1 CCCCWISFF
10 LASVPSIKKIQSLN
24 HSSKLHLKHL
34 IFFSIKDC
42 NRFIDDEAIGT
53 NRSRLGSEIKHFH
66 RQKPPP
72 SSLFQDGRLIEKYS
86 SNIPE
91 DVDDDR
97 GLKSIYLD
105 SNRAFSSSILSAL
118 PSPTQASLTTNNL
131 FDLVIRTT
139 SIFAILLR
147 KFQTIAL
154 QVGPLF
160 WIAFLI
166 RIKCLTSMFR
176 GDFLRRFHVNDISE
190 DGSDYYDEDGGE
202 IFGDFQSPLLRAIA
216 PSRQTLLRI
225 SLVIG
230 FTAILLQRSSIN
242 YWFLLAQYQWS
253 LRTLQIY
260 LCPLLYVAAS
270 RTFHEDL

>member
-1 CCCCWISFF
+1 MEYKE
-10 LASVPSIKKIQSLN
+10 PDRKIGLSNQNPPIIFWDEWQLTYSHIHITLN
-24 HSSKLHLKHL
+24 PIYLV
-34 IFFSIKDC
+34 
-42 NRFIDDEAIGT
+42 
-53 NRSRLGSEIKHFH
+53 
-66 RQKPPP
+66 Q
-72 SSLFQDGRLIEKYS
+72 KYS

-139 SIFAILLR
+139 SIF
-147 KFQTIAL
+147 AL